1 MGMSVK
7 EIDVKKMSVK
17 ELRRKAIEI
26 MKEKGHDIKPSQITA
41 AQARQLIREYN
52 AFYAK

>member
-1 MGMSVK
+1 MSVK
-7 EIDVKKMSVK
+7 EINVKEMSVK

-26 MKEKGHDIKPSQITA
+26 MKERGYDIKPSQISA